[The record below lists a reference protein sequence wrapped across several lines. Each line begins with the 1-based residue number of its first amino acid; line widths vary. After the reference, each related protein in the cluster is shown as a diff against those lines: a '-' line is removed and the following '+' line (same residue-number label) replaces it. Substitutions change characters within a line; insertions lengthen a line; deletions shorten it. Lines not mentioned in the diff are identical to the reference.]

1 MDAELRVPL
10 TMLALFGLA
19 AWTAWSLDAGRRIAR
34 WGRRKLRRLALVI
47 LLLGVAAA
55 ALAA

>member
-10 TMLALFGLA
+10 AMLALFGLA
-19 AWTAWSLDAGRRIAR
+19 AWTLWSLDAGRRMAR

-47 LLLGVAAA
+47 LLLGAAVA
-55 ALAA
+55 ALAV